1 MAEDTN
7 QSSTGETCP
16 ECGSPVQ
23 WTSVRSEGAEGAPA
37 VETRTAECRN
47 RDCPRYGDRIDDVV
61 SDGP

>member
-23 WTSVRSEGAEGAPA
+23 WKSVSSEAVEGMPA
-37 VETRTAECRN
+37 VVTRTAECRN
-47 RDCPRYGDRIDDVV
+47 RDCSRYGDRIDDI
-61 SDGP
+61 SDSP